1 MREWSLSSS
10 RLDHC
15 RIMSRYLDG
24 AWWNNWI
31 PHSPV
36 YTDQS
41 KAMCNLADSRQN
53 NFCNHKFYSI
63 ILQFYNI
70 AKFYFDNLQ
79 NVKEMF
85 SKSKCFRF
93 TLCKIYFMT
102 PIELW
107 LYIVILLL
115 FCDDRLA
122 TILFFWHWWEEK
134 HLLNNLNNFEIR
146 PWED

>member
-1 MREWSLSSS
+1 MQLGCPVSQQGKITNVWTLSLLLVVSSSSIFSLYCLFNFQNTIVVMREWSLSSS

-53 NFCNHKFYSI
+53 N
-63 ILQFYNI
+63 LW
-70 AKFYFDNLQ
+70 LQ
-79 NVKEMF
+79 NFILIIYKMWR
-85 SKSKCFRF
+85 KCF
-93 TLCKIYFMT
+93 
-102 PIELW
+102 P
-107 LYIVILLL
+107 
-115 FCDDRLA
+115 
-122 TILFFWHWWEEK
+122 
-134 HLLNNLNNFEIR
+134 NLNVLDSHYARYILW
-146 PWED
+146 PL

>member
-53 NFCNHKFYSI
+53 NLWLQ
-63 ILQFYNI
+63 IL
-70 AKFYFDNLQ
+70 FDNLQ

-122 TILFFWHWWEEK
+122 IILFFWHWWKEK